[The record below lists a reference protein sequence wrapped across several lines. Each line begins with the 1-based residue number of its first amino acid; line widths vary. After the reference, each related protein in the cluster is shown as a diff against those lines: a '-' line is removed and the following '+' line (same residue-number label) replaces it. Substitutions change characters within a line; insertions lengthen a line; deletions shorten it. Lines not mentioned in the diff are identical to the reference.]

1 MMGYILLS
9 NEWKILID
17 VICWISSYENL
28 LSSLKRG
35 FLFNLN
41 IVDSLHYRVEFS
53 FIFANQSD
61 IIRAVNDK
69 NVKKHFLRCSK
80 AFQIKKWIIFGSFHF
95 EFYTLRFVK
104 IAAAT

>member
-35 FLFNLN
+35 
-41 IVDSLHYRVEFS
+41 